1 MQSKYYDIYNMTQ
14 NVNNN
19 RDIFSDSLIV
29 KNVIFDEDVIN
40 DYKNIHYQKL

>member
-1 MQSKYYDIYNMTQ
+1 MSQ

-29 KNVIFDEDVIN
+29 KNIIFNEDVIN